1 MVRVSRR
8 ALRQAHQEPTCR
20 HVAAH
25 LDVSHVRER
34 HRGMTPEAFH
44 AAALALPGATFD
56 IKWGADRVYSVGGKM
71 FAHAGIEGD
80 PEPKYMFKASD
91 LAFEML
97 TEQGLAKPAPY
108 LARAKWVQ
116 LVGPNALADADLQA
130 YLQEAHR
137 IVADKL
143 PSSTK
148 AGLS

>member
-1 MVRVSRR
+1 MVRVARR
-8 ALRQAHQEPTCR
+8 ALRQAHQEPTCL
-20 HVAAH
+20 HAAVH
-25 LDVSHVRER
+25 LDVSQSRER

-71 FAHAGIEGD
+71 FAHAGPEGD

-97 TEQGLAKPAPY
+97 TEQGVATPAPY

-116 LVGPNALADADLQA
+116 LVGPDALADEELEA
-130 YLQEAHR
+130 YLKEAHR
-137 IVADKL
+137 IVAGKL
-143 PSSTK
+143 PAAAK
-148 AGLS
+148 AALG